1 MSQAETIAGP
11 AALATPRRHGLPNGR
26 LLASELGLIFR
37 RRRNLAGLAV
47 LAVVPIVIAIAVK
60 ATAPRRGGGGPDFLT
75 AITGNGVFVALA
87 ALTVE
92 LPLFLPLA
100 VAAISGDSIAGE
112 ANIGSLRYLLTV
124 PVGRTRLLAV
134 KYAAIAL
141 FAVVATLTVTVVG
154 AAVGLILFPG
164 ARTTTL
170 SGSQISVG
178 EALLR
183 TGMAALYLSL
193 GLAALGAV
201 GLFISTLTEQPIGA
215 MIAIVLLNVSMFI
228 VDAIPQLSWLQ
239 PWLLTHWWTSFTDL
253 FRNPILWSNVERG
266 ALTAV
271 VYIAIAWCCAWARFG
286 AKDITS

>member
-1 MSQAETIAGP
+1 MSLADTVTAP
-11 AALATPRRHGLPNGR
+11 AVARRLGLPNGR

-47 LAVVPIVIAIAVK
+47 LAVVPIIIAVAVK
-60 ATAPRRGGGGPDFLT
+60 ATTPHGGGGPNFLS
-75 AITGNGVFVALA
+75 AITGNGIFVALA

-134 KYAAIAL
+134 KFAAIAI
-141 FAVVATLTVTVVG
+141 FSVVATVTVAVVG
-154 AAVGLILFPG
+154 VLIGLILFPG
-164 ARTTTL
+164 AHTTTL
-170 SGSQISVG
+170 SGIQIPVG

-193 GLAALGAV
+193 GLAALGAI
-201 GLFISTLTEQPIGA
+201 GLFVSTLTEQPIGA
-215 MIAIVLLNVSMFI
+215 MIAIVLTNVIMF
-228 VDAIPQLSWLQ
+228 VLDSIPQLSWLQ
-239 PWLLTHWWTSFTDL
+239 PWLLTHWWPAFADL
-253 FRNPILWSNVERG
+253 FREPILWSNIERG
-266 ALTAV
+266 ALTAL
-271 VYIAIAWCCAWARFG
+271 VYLAVAWCCAWARFG

>member
-1 MSQAETIAGP
+1 MSQAETVTA
-11 AALATPRRHGLPNGR
+11 RREVQGGFPSGR

-47 LAVVPIVIAIAVK
+47 LAIVPIIIAIAVK
-60 ATAPRRGGGGPDFLT
+60 ATTPHGGGGPNFLSS
-75 AITGNGVFVALA
+75 ITGNGIFVALA

-124 PVGRTRLLAV
+124 PVGRTRLLAM
-134 KYAAIAL
+134 KFAAIAI
-141 FAVVATLTVTVVG
+141 FSVAATFTVAVAGVVI
-154 AAVGLILFPG
+154 GLILFPG
-164 ARTTTL
+164 MHTTTL

-183 TGMAALYLSL
+183 TGIAGLYLSL

-215 MIAIVLLNVSMFI
+215 MIAIVLINVSMFI
-228 VDAIPQLSWLQ
+228 LDTIPQLSWLG
-239 PWLLTHWWTSFTDL
+239 PWLLTHWWTSFADL
-253 FRNPILWSNVERG
+253 FREPILWSNIERG
-266 ALTAV
+266 ALTAL
-271 VYIAIAWCCAWARFG
+271 VYAAVAWCCAWARFG